1 MTVVVGLW
9 FIMMMSLYNN
19 NDDDLIE
26 MNSLCHEFVI
36 Y

>member
-1 MTVVVGLW
+1 
-9 FIMMMSLYNN
+9 MMMSLYNN